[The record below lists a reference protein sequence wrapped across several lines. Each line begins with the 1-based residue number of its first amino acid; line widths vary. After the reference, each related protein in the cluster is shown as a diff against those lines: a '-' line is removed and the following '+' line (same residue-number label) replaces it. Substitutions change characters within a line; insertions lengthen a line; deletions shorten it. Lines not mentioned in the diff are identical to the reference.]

1 MLARDMCRV
10 TVKGVFKGGVQGVQ
24 TPPKFSDFFLKS
36 EGKEIERKR
45 KKGMLG
51 GGGLPLNIFLGLIF
65 FRVGLRNYRGVEKFS
80 GGVEKFSWGVEK
92 FSGGVEKFSG
102 GGEKFSWGVEKFSG
116 RGLRNFRGELRNFRG
131 GVEKLSGGGAK
142 FSGVLRNFRG

>member
-1 MLARDMCRV
+1 MSQIQ
-10 TVKGVFKGGVQGVQ
+10 GGGGVAISHWLPSRAYLRGGSGGSN
-24 TPPKFSDFFLKS
+24 PPPEIFRFFLKS

-65 FRVGLRNYRGVEKFS
+65 FRVGLRYFQGGLRNYRGVQKFS

-92 FSGGVEKFSG
+92 FSGGVEKYSG
-102 GGEKFSWGVEKFSG
+102 GG
-116 RGLRNFRGELRNFRG
+116 LRIFF
-131 GVEKLSGGGAK
+131 GGG
-142 FSGVLRNFRG
+142 G